1 MQCFWMNVHF
11 ILFHVKDDSSVI
23 SHELFIIRIS
33 RKNKIL
39 RSDDEEGG
47 RGGGGGGGGVIQDD
61 GEKESCAGA
70 YTMSFLVCFT
80 CCCRLVYCK
89 VDRSVGRSVVSLF
102 LCYLLIKVCYLT
114 LCIAS
119 CIASAG
125 KGKCCSNI

>member
-1 MQCFWMNVHF
+1 LDECLCLVLTKNN
-11 ILFHVKDDSSVI
+11 DSSVI

-70 YTMSFLVCFT
+70 YTMSF
-80 CCCRLVYCK
+80 
-89 VDRSVGRSVVSLF
+89 
-102 LCYLLIKVCYLT
+102 
-114 LCIAS
+114 
-119 CIASAG
+119 
-125 KGKCCSNI
+125 KCAKL

>member
-1 MQCFWMNVHF
+1 MITGNHT
-11 ILFHVKDDSSVI
+11 L
-23 SHELFIIRIS
+23 LIIFYAVLLDECLCLVLT
-33 RKNKIL
+33 KIL